1 MQMLV
6 SATIILCFDGDFV
19 PCTTRNIG
27 QFSECSVKCKKVL

>member
-1 MQMLV
+1 MKRLV
-6 SATIILCFDGDFV
+6 SATINLCYDGDFA